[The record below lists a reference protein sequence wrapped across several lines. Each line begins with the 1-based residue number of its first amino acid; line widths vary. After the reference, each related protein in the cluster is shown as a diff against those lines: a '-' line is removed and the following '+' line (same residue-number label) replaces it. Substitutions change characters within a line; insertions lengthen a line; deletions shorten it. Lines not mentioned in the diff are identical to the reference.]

1 MISNFV
7 ISNIR
12 TYVPIGVGLLL
23 TWLASSLHVVIDPSS
38 QAGLVALCVAVL
50 SGAYYTLARLI
61 ERKWPQTGVLLG
73 VAAKPTYKAAA
84 KKPAKKAA
92 PANMHTDGQ
101 TGA

>member
-38 QAGLVALCVAVL
+38 QAGLVALCVGVL
-50 SGAYYTLARLI
+50 SGLYYTLARLI
-61 ERKWPQTGVLLG
+61 ERKFPQAGVLLG
-73 VAAKPTYKAAA
+73 VAAKPTYK
-84 KKPAKKAA
+84 KPAA
-92 PANMHTDGQ
+92 
-101 TGA
+101 